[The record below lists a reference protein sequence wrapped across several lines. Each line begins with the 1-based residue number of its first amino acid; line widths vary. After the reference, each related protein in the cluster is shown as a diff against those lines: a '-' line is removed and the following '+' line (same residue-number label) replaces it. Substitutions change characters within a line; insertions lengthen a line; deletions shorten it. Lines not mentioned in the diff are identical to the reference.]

1 MDDCHSEL
9 EVKAIRDKEK
19 QSLIGC
25 FANNNHVLYVSLAGV
40 CVCVCVCVCVGSAS
54 VQALIKQQDKGAGG
68 VTGHVVVSGCG
79 AAVTV

>member
-1 MDDCHSEL
+1 MS
-9 EVKAIRDKEK
+9 
-19 QSLIGC
+19 
-25 FANNNHVLYVSLAGV
+25 
-40 CVCVCVCVCVGSAS
+40 VCVCVCVCVGSAS